1 MNRNIVLYPWF
12 KACRSL
18 MFWQAIWFLYFQTS
32 LSAADALLL
41 AVVADMATTVL
52 EVPSGYLADRVGR
65 RITLLIGTAATVVAC
80 VLLGIGGPFMIF
92 ALAQV
97 FMGLGSAFSSGTD
110 SAFLYDSLLA
120 SGREGE
126 VTSAEARAFRVS
138 FGGF

>member
-1 MNRNIVLYPWF
+1 
-12 KACRSL
+12 

-92 ALAQV
+92 ALALV
-97 FMGLGSAFSSGTD
+97 AWPYRRRPVESWRW
-110 SAFLYDSLLA
+110 
-120 SGREGE
+120 GRRRS
-126 VTSAEARAFRVS
+126 TISHPPWRQPLPC
-138 FGGF
+138 